1 MKKFYLLAGTLIGGM
16 ALNAQIQ
23 TSVSAKNERN
33 EIRPVAKKAS
43 NSDVLK
49 AEGDILWDNQ
59 FDAIG

>member
-33 EIRPVAKKAS
+33 EIRPVAKKAT

-49 AEGDILWDNQ
+49 RLI
-59 FDAIG
+59 